1 MRVMVVPVLA
11 TTALACT
18 VIAAGQARP
27 ASLPVVYD
35 CADVAVTQPASL
47 TPTCADLGEHLS
59 GLTWTRWDEEAAE
72 ATGTEHRK
80 TCVPD
85 CATGP
90 VAQRP
95 VTVRLSGPHG
105 SPAVFTRLRVTD
117 AAGDTADFLLP
128 VGPG

>member
-47 TPTCADLGEHLS
+47 IHTCADLG
-59 GLTWTRWDEEAAE
+59 DIAAQQ
-72 ATGTEHRK
+72 T
-80 TCVPD
+80 D
-85 CATGP
+85 D
-90 VAQRP
+90 VALRDL
-95 VTVRLSGPHG
+95 R
-105 SPAVFTRLRVTD
+105 AVDV
-117 AAGDTADFLLP
+117 
-128 VGPG
+128 